1 MLMTW
6 SSHLFSPYR
15 LAAIDLPNRIVMA
28 PLTRDRAG
36 PGNVPTALMAT
47 YYAQRASAG
56 LIIAEATQVMP
67 EGQGYDATPGIHSE
81 EQAAGWRK
89 VTDAV
94 HAAGGHIYLQLWHVG
109 RISHTAFQPGGG
121 APVAPSAIRAKTKTF
136 LNGGFVDVSQPRAL
150 ETAEIPGIVDA
161 YAKAARLALEAGFDG
176 VEVHAANGYLIDQFL
191 RDSTNKREDEYGGS
205 IANRTRFLFEVVDAV
220 IAVWG
225 AERVG
230 IRLGPV
236 SPANDIA
243 DSNPTALFNAVVD
256 GLDARGLV
264 YIHIIEGATGG
275 ARDHGQP
282 YDFAALRKRFRGA
295 YIANNGY
302 DKALA
307 EQTLAAD
314 HADLIAFGKPF
325 IANPDLVERLRT
337 DAPLNEV
344 VRETLYG
351 GGPEG
356 YTDYPALDTTAG

>member
-1 MLMTW
+1 MTW
-6 SSHLFSPYR
+6 SSPLFSPYR

-36 PGNVPTALMAT
+36 PGNVPTDLMAQ
-47 YYAQRASAG
+47 YYAQRTSAG
-56 LIIAEATQVMP
+56 LIIAEATQVCP

-81 EQAAGWRK
+81 AQAAGWRK

-94 HAAGGHIYLQLWHVG
+94 HKAGGRIYLQLWHVG

-121 APVAPSAIRAKTKTF
+121 APVAPSAIRANTKTF
-136 LNGGFVDVSQPRAL
+136 LNGGFVDVSEPRAL
-150 ETAEIPGIVDA
+150 ETQEIPGIVKA
-161 YAKAARLALEAGFDG
+161 YAEAARLSLKAGFDG

-191 RDSTNKREDEYGGS
+191 RDSTNKRTDIYGGP
-205 IANRTRFLFEVVDAV
+205 IENRTRFLFEVLDAV
-220 IAVWG
+220 TAVMG

-230 IRLGPV
+230 VRLGPA

-243 DSNPTALFNAVVD
+243 DSNPTALFNAAVD
-256 GLDARGLV
+256 GIDARGLV
-264 YIHIIEGATGG
+264 YIHVIEGATGG

-282 YDFAALRKRFRGA
+282 FDFAALRKRFRGA

-307 EQTLAAD
+307 EKTLAAD
-314 HADLIAFGKPF
+314 HADLIAFGRPF
-325 IANPDLVERLRT
+325 IANPDLVDRLRQ
-337 DAPLNEV
+337 DAPLNQI

-351 GGPEG
+351 GGAEG
-356 YTDYPALDTTAG
+356 YTDYPALNKAAE